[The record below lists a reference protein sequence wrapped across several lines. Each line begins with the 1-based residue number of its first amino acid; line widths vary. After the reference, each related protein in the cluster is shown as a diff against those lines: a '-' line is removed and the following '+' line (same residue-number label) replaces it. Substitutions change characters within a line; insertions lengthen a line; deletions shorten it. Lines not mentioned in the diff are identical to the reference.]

1 MAAQTSP
8 KPPTVEARLAD
19 LCKEL
24 GVGEGVAGE
33 AAVLLEDG
41 KGALLALPSFASK
54 SQDDAVRLFLA
65 FVLYCAEKL
74 KGRKEGSGVKL
85 CEILK
90 GCKLKYDDFFKE
102 AQQLGLK
109 TEKLLESR
117 YGRDWEGRLEIKQLE
132 SLVNLLTDAS
142 RRDTYI
148 CKKALL
154 IATAD
159 KFYRKAYNELFSC
172 ASTNQDPSSTAS
184 TPDYIL
190 FGWLLFLML
199 RSRSPELFKDL
210 VSCIHGLV
218 AVLAILLIH
227 VPAKF
232 RSFTIEGSSHLIKQ
246 TEKGV
251 DLIASLC
258 HNYHTSED
266 RLREMMSKSHKAIED
281 FFGIKALSALECKTE
296 TLDKI
301 DTGKTPAPSPPLHV
315 CVCINYGLMYFRGL
329 LDKECFDSNLKKLEL
344 LCNSN
349 TWEQELDL
357 KLFLTNNDSSAENT
371 SAGSTS
377 LGCSKRVFETLASP
391 TKTIKSMLTVP
402 SSPSSPGNVGS
413 VRIMQMTPVT
423 SAMTTAKWLREV
435 ISSLPQKPSSK
446 LQQFL
451 SSCDRDLT
459 NDVTKRVNVVLE
471 AIFPTKSSADRGGS
485 IGLNCANAFDIPWAE
500 ARKMEASKL
509 YYRVLEAICRAEAQN
524 NSVQNLTPLLSNERF
539 HRCLIACSAEL
550 VLATHKTVMMMF
562 PAVLESTG
570 LTAFDLSKII
580 ENFVRHEET
589 LPRELKR
596 HLNSLEEQ
604 LLESMAWEKGS
615 SLYNSL
621 VVARPSLAS
630 EINRLGLLAEP
641 MPSLDDLVARQ
652 NIHVETLPAT
662 PSKKRAAD
670 PVGNIDPQSP
680 KRLCNES
687 RNTIVERNV
696 QTPPPKQSHMVSNN
710 LKAKCQPLQST
721 FASPTVSNHGN
732 EKCAD
737 LTVQIFFTKILKLA
751 AIRIR
756 NLCERLQHVEETE
769 RVYNVFKQILD
780 QRTSL
785 FFNRHIDQL
794 ILCCLYG
801 FAKVTQL
808 PLSFREI
815 LHNYKKEPQC
825 KPEVFLS
832 VYVGS
837 RNRNGSLGSRHI
849 DIITFYNEVF
859 VPAAKPF
866 LVVLVPSGTRTE
878 DKKNANSQI
887 PGSPKPSPFSNLP
900 DMSPK
905 KVSSS
910 HNIYV
915 SPLRQTKMDALLSPS
930 SRSFYACIGEGT
942 HAYQSP
948 SKDLAAINS
957 RLNYNSSSRKINFD
971 MVSDSVV
978 AGSLGQRNG
987 SSASFDPAAA
997 FSPLSKKRKTDP

>member
-1 MAAQTSP
+1 MAAQ
-8 KPPTVEARLAD
+8 PPPAPPAVEERFAD

-24 GVGEGVAGE
+24 GLSEGVAGE
-33 AAVLLEDG
+33 ATALLDEV
-41 KGALLALPSFASK
+41 KGALLAAPSVGGRSAK
-54 SQDDAVRLFLA
+54 DAERLCFA
-65 FVLYCAEKL
+65 FVLYCAVKL
-74 KGRKEGSGVKL
+74 KGRKEGSGVRL
-85 CEILK
+85 CEILTD
-90 GCKLKYDDFFKE
+90 CKLKYDDFFKE
-102 AQQLGLK
+102 MQQLGLK
-109 TEKLLESR
+109 IEKILESR
-117 YGRDWEGRLEIKQLE
+117 YGRDWEGQLELKQLE
-132 SLVNLLTDAS
+132 GLVNLLADAS
-142 RRDTYI
+142 R
-148 CKKALL
+148 
-154 IATAD
+154 
-159 KFYRKAYNELFSC
+159 FYRKAYNELFSS
-172 ASTNQDPSSTAS
+172 ASSKQEPGLATN

-190 FGWLLFLML
+190 FGWHLFLML

-232 RSFTIEGSSHLIKQ
+232 RCFTIEGSSHLIKQ

-251 DLIASLC
+251 DIVASLC
-258 HNYHTSED
+258 HNYHTSEE
-266 RLREMMSKSHKAIED
+266 RLKEMMSKSHKAIEE
-281 FFGIKALSALECKTE
+281 FFGMKALNASNCKTE
-296 TLDKI
+296 NLDKI
-301 DTGKTPAPSPPLHV
+301 DTD
-315 CVCINYGLMYFRGL
+315 GLMCFKGL
-329 LDKECFDSNLKKLEL
+329 IDDENFQKNFEKLEK

-349 TWEQELDL
+349 SWEAELDL
-357 KLFLTNNDSSAENT
+357 KLFLSNDYAPSAENT
-371 SAGSTS
+371 SGGSTN
-377 LGCSKRVFETLASP
+377 LGCSKRAFETLASP
-391 TKTIKSMLTVP
+391 TKTIKNMLTVP
-402 SSPSSPGNVGS
+402 CSPSSPASGGS
-413 VRIMQMTPVT
+413 VKIVQMTPVT

-435 ISSLPQKPSSK
+435 ISSLPDKPSSK
-446 LQQFL
+446 LQQLL

-459 NDVTKRVNVVLE
+459 NDVTKRVSIVLE

-509 YYRVLEAICRAEAQN
+509 YYRVLEAICRAVSQN
-524 NSVQNLTPLLSNERF
+524 SSVNNLTPLLSNERF

-550 VLATHKTVMMMF
+550 VLATHKTVIMMF

-621 VVARPSLAS
+621 IVARPSLAS

-641 MPSLDDLVARQ
+641 MPSLDELVARQ
-652 NIHVETLPAT
+652 NFHVEGLPAT
-662 PSKKRAAD
+662 PSKKRAAAPDDNTD
-670 PVGNIDPQSP
+670 PRSP
-680 KRLCNES
+680 KRVCNEP
-687 RNTIVERNV
+687 RNTIVERNL
-696 QTPPPKQSHMVSNN
+696 QTPPPKQSHIMSTN

-721 FASPTVSNHGN
+721 FASPTVSNPVGGN

-737 LTVQIFFTKILKLA
+737 ITVQIFFSKILKLA

-756 NLCERLQHVEETE
+756 NLCERVQYVEQTE

-780 QRTSL
+780 QRTAL
-785 FFNRHIDQL
+785 FFNRHIDQV

-801 FAKVTQL
+801 IAKVCQL
-808 PLSFREI
+808 ELPFREI
-815 LHNYKKEPQC
+815 LSNYKREPQC

-832 VYVGS
+832 IYIGS
-837 RNRNGSLGSRHI
+837 RNRNGVLVSRHV

-866 LVVLVPSGTRTE
+866 LVPFIASGTRPE
-878 DKKNANSQI
+878 DKKNASSQI
-887 PGSPKPSPFSNLP
+887 SGSPKPSPFPNLP

-910 HNIYV
+910 HNVYV
-915 SPLRQTKMDALLSPS
+915 SPLRQTKMDLLLSPS

-957 RLNYNSSSRKINFD
+957 RINYNGRRINTRINFD

-978 AGSLGQRNG
+978 AGSLGQPNG
-987 SSASFDPAAA
+987 GSTSLDPAAA
-997 FSPLSKKRKTDP
+997 FSSPSKKRKPDT

>member
-1 MAAQTSP
+1 MAAQTPP
-8 KPPTVEARLAD
+8 KPPAVEARLAD

-24 GVGEGVAGE
+24 GVEEGVAGE
-33 AAVLLEDG
+33 AAALLEEG
-41 KGALLALPSFASK
+41 KGALLVSPSFGSR
-54 SQDDAVRLFLA
+54 SREDAERLCLA
-65 FVLYCAEKL
+65 FVLYCAARL
-74 KGRKEGSGVKL
+74 KGRKEGSGVRL

-90 GCKLKYDDFFKE
+90 GCKLEYDDFFKE

-109 TEKLLESR
+109 IDKLLESR
-117 YGRDWEGRLEIKQLE
+117 YGLDWEGWLELKQLE
-132 SLVNLLTDAS
+132 SLVKLLTDAS
-142 RRDTYI
+142 R
-148 CKKALL
+148 
-154 IATAD
+154 
-159 KFYRKAYNELFSC
+159 FYRKAYNELFSS
-172 ASTNQDPSSTAS
+172 ASTDQKSGSTTN
-184 TPDYIL
+184 TPEYIL
-190 FGWLLFLML
+190 FGWHLFLML

-227 VPAKF
+227 VPSKF
-232 RSFTIEGSSHLIKQ
+232 RSFTIEGSSHLIKR

-266 RLREMMSKSHKAIED
+266 RLKDMMGKSHKAIED
-281 FFGIKALSALECKTE
+281 FFSMKAISASECKIE
-296 TLDKI
+296 NLDKI
-301 DTGKTPAPSPPLHV
+301 DTDGV
-315 CVCINYGLMYFRGL
+315 MYFKVL
-329 LDKECFDSNLKKLEL
+329 LDEECFQSNLKKLEK

-349 TWEQELDL
+349 TREGELDL
-357 KLFLTNNDSSAENT
+357 QLFLINNDYIPRAEN
-371 SAGSTS
+371 SPGGSTN

-402 SSPSSPGNVGS
+402 SSPSSPASGS
-413 VRIMQMTPVT
+413 SVKIVQMTPVT

-435 ISSLPQKPSSK
+435 ISSSPEKPSSN
-446 LQQFL
+446 LQHFL
-451 SSCDRDLT
+451 SSCDMDLT
-459 NDVTKRVNVVLE
+459 NDVTKRVSKVLE

-500 ARKMEASKL
+500 ARKREASKL
-509 YYRVLEAICRAEAQN
+509 YYRVLEAICRAESQN
-524 NSVQNLTPLLSNERF
+524 KNVNNLTPLLSNERF
-539 HRCLIACSAEL
+539 HRCLIACSAEI
-550 VLATHKTVMMMF
+550 VLATHKTVIMMF

-621 VVARPSLAS
+621 VVTRPSLAS

-641 MPSLDDLVARQ
+641 MPSLDHLVARQ
-652 NIHVETLPAT
+652 NIHVEGLPAT
-662 PSKKRAAD
+662 PSKKRA
-670 PVGNIDPQSP
+670 VGPDDNSDPQSP

-687 RNTIVERNV
+687 RNTVVERNL
-696 QTPPPKQSHMVSNN
+696 QTPPPKQSHMVSSS
-710 LKAKCQPLQST
+710 LKAKCHPLQST
-721 FASPTVSNHGN
+721 FASPTVSNPVGGN
-732 EKCAD
+732 EKCAEV
-737 LTVQIFFTKILKLA
+737 TVQIFFSKILKLA

-756 NLCERLQHVEETE
+756 NLCERVQHVEQTE
-769 RVYNVFKQILD
+769 RVYNLFKQILD
-780 QRTSL
+780 QQTAL

-801 FAKVTQL
+801 VAKVLGLQSKVCPL
-808 PLSFREI
+808 LLSFKEV
-815 LHNYKKEPQC
+815 LNNYKREPQC
-825 KPEVFLS
+825 KPEIFLS
-832 VYVGS
+832 IYVGS
-837 RNRNGSLGSRHI
+837 RNRNGSLGSRHV

-866 LVVLVPSGTRTE
+866 LVTLIPSGTRPE
-878 DKKNANSQI
+878 DKNANGQI

-905 KVSSS
+905 KVSAS
-910 HNIYV
+910 HNVYV

-942 HAYQSP
+942 HAFQSP
-948 SKDLAAINS
+948 SKDLAAINN
-957 RLNYNSSSRKINFD
+957 RLNYTSRRINTRINFD

-978 AGSLGQRNG
+978 AGSLGQPNG
-987 SSASFDPAAA
+987 GSASLDPAAA
-997 FSPLSKKRKTDP
+997 FSPLSKKRKPDS